1 MLKKFSR
8 RRVVALAACA
18 LPAVSRRAA
27 ALDYPSRPVRI
38 VVGFAAGGA
47 NDLSARIMAQ
57 WLSDRLGPAFVVENR
72 PGAGTNIAAESVV
85 HAAPDGYTLLWLGT
99 AAAVNATLYPS
110 LPFSIMRDIAP
121 VGSVDRVPNVMA
133 VHPAVPAATVPEFI
147 AYAKAN
153 PGKLAMGSAG
163 NGSLP
168 HVAGVL
174 FMMMTG
180 VEMVHTPY
188 RGEAPALIDL
198 LGGHVQVVIGS
209 VTASAPYITSGK
221 VRALAVTGTGRS
233 EVLPDVPLLAEF
245 VPGYEATAWFG
256 VGAPK
261 NTPAEI
267 VEKLNAEINLGLADA
282 KVKERFAALGCSVFP
297 GTPATFGDFLASE
310 TKKWGAVVRAANIQP
325 D

>member
-1 MLKKFSR
+1 
-8 RRVVALAACA
+8 VA

-47 NDLSARIMAQ
+47 NDLSARLMAQ
-57 WLSDRLGPAFVVENR
+57 WLSDRLGQAFVVENR

-85 HAAPDGYTLLWLGT
+85 RAAPDGYTLLWLGT
-99 AAAVNATLYPS
+99 PAAVNATLYPS
-110 LPFSIMRDIAP
+110 LPFSILRDIVP

-133 VHPAVPAATVPEFI
+133 VHPAVPAATMPEFI
-147 AYAKAN
+147 AYAIAN
-153 PGKLAMGSAG
+153 PGKLSMGSAG

-180 VEMVHTPY
+180 VEMVHAPY
-188 RGEAPALIDL
+188 RGEAPALTDL

-209 VTASAPYITSGK
+209 VTATAPYITAGK
-221 VRALAVTGTGRS
+221 VRALAVTSTARS
-233 EVLPDVPLLAEF
+233 DMLPDVPPLADF

-256 VGAPK
+256 LGAPK
-261 NTPAEI
+261 STPPDI
-267 VEKLNAEINLGLADA
+267 VEKLNAEINVALADA
-282 KVKERFAALGCSVFP
+282 KMRERFAALGCTVFP
-297 GTPATFGDFLASE
+297 GTPAAFGAFLARE
-310 TKKWGAVVRAANIQP
+310 TEKWGKVVRAANIQP